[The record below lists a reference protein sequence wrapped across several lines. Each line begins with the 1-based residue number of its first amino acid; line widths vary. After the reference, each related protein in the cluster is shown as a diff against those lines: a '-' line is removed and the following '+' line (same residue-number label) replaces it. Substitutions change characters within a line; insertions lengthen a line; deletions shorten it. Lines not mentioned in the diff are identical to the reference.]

1 MEGASLWK
9 EVKRAPF
16 PTSTSSP
23 RPSSGYVVGSADSK
37 EHRSSAISAMIL
49 CPLWPQACE
58 GSAVASARHAN
69 PSVAVPMPLS
79 EPFEESGF
87 IDS

>member
-23 RPSSGYVVGSADSK
+23 RPSSGYVVGAADSK
-37 EHRSSAISAMIL
+37 GASIL
-49 CPLWPQACE
+49 GYLSDDPVSLMTLGMR
-58 GSAVASARHAN
+58 GSRRGQPKAQK
-69 PSVAVPMPLS
+69 S
-79 EPFEESGF
+79 ERCRAYAPERAF
-87 IDS
+87 